1 MVARVVVR
9 DVFETNAYFIIDDAT
24 GSGFLIDPGAE
35 AERLYGISRDRGWR
49 IERILLTHGHFDH
62 TAAAEP
68 LRRALNAPISMHRL
82 GAPFL
87 ADAELNL
94 SARCGRHVTIGASVD
109 WLDDGD
115 EVRLAAN
122 PAFSIRVLYTPGHT
136 PDSATYYLPSESCAF
151 VGDSIIG
158 GGIGLTKFPGG
169 DQPTLIRSLET
180 RILALPQDTTLLSGH
195 SGPIVVA
202 DFPARR

>member
-1 MVARVVVR
+1 MVARVIVR
-9 DVFETNAYFIIDDAT
+9 DVFETNAYFAIDEAT
-24 GSGFLIDPGAE
+24 GSGFLVDPGAE
-35 AERLYGISRDRGWR
+35 AERLYGIVRDKGWR

-62 TAAAEP
+62 TTAAKP
-68 LRRALNAPISMHRL
+68 LSRALNAPISMHRL

-122 PAFSIRVLYTPGHT
+122 PAYSIRVLHTPGHT
-136 PDSATYYLPSESCAF
+136 PDSVNLPSAVRELRLRGRLNHRRERRPYEIPRRRPA
-151 VGDSIIG
+151 DAHSI
-158 GGIGLTKFPGG
+158 P
-169 DQPTLIRSLET
+169 
-180 RILALPQDTTLLSGH
+180 
-195 SGPIVVA
+195 
-202 DFPARR
+202 

>member
-1 MVARVVVR
+1 MVSHQTIPVG
-9 DVFETNAYFIIDDAT
+9 AYEANCIVLWD
-24 GSGFLIDPGAE
+24 GAE
-35 AERLYGISRDRGWR
+35 ALVVDPGQDADLILAFLSDRNLALR
-49 IERILLTHGHFDH
+49 AVLLTHGHFDH
-62 TAAAEP
+62 TAAAES
-68 LRRALNAPISMHRL
+68 LSRALNAPISMHRL

-136 PDSATYYLPSESCAF
+136 PDSVTYHLPSENCAF
-151 VGDSIIG
+151 VGDTIIDG
-158 GGIGLTKFPGG
+158 NVGLTKFPGG

-180 RILALPQDTTLLSGH
+180 RILTLPADTTLLSGH
-195 SGPIVVA
+195 SAPLPLRE
-202 DFPARR
+202 FLP

>member
-24 GSGFLIDPGAE
+24 
-35 AERLYGISRDRGWR
+35 
-49 IERILLTHGHFDH
+49 
-62 TAAAEP
+62 
-68 LRRALNAPISMHRL
+68 
-82 GAPFL
+82 
-87 ADAELNL
+87 
-94 SARCGRHVTIGASVD
+94 
-109 WLDDGD
+109 
-115 EVRLAAN
+115 
-122 PAFSIRVLYTPGHT
+122 
-136 PDSATYYLPSESCAF
+136 
-151 VGDSIIG
+151 
-158 GGIGLTKFPGG
+158 GIGLTKFPGG

>member
-1 MVARVVVR
+1 M
-9 DVFETNAYFIIDDAT
+9 
-24 GSGFLIDPGAE
+24 
-35 AERLYGISRDRGWR
+35 
-49 IERILLTHGHFDH
+49 
-62 TAAAEP
+62 
-68 LRRALNAPISMHRL
+68 
-82 GAPFL
+82 
-87 ADAELNL
+87 
-94 SARCGRHVTIGASVD
+94 
-109 WLDDGD
+109 
-115 EVRLAAN
+115 RLAAN

>member
-68 LRRALNAPISMHRL
+68 LSRALNAPISMHRL

-87 ADAELNL
+87 ADTELNL